1 MVFDSLSYSIDEVLP
16 INPSAAVFVFGDYKV
31 HHKDW
36 LTYSGGTDKSSEL
49 CYNISVTN
57 DLTQMV
63 NFPNWIPDC
72 YSRNPALLDAI
83 VCSAVAFPP
92 MSNSDHVFLSVSTD
106 FPSNSQQ
113 DAPFHRIA
121 YAYFCTEWDSLCD
134 HLRDISSEGI
144 F

>member
-1 MVFDSLSYSIDEVLP
+1 MVFDSLSSSIDEVLP
-16 INPSAAVFVFGDYKV
+16 INPSTAVFVFGDFKV

-36 LTYSGGTDKSSEL
+36 LTYSSRTDKLGEL
-49 CYNISVTN
+49 CYSISITN

-63 NFPNWIPDC
+63 NFPNWIPEC
-72 YSRNPALLDAI
+72 YSRNPALLDAF
-83 VCSAVAFPP
+83 VCSTVAFPT
-92 MSNSDHVFLSVSTD
+92 MWNSDHVFLSVSTD

-121 YAYFCTEWDSLCD
+121 YDYSCAEWDSLCD
-134 HLRDISSEGI
+134 HLRYILWEGI